1 MDSGKDWQSIWFWSN
16 PVCQG
21 EPCWAKWAP
30 CSCCRHAVWC
40 LLCEW
45 TLANH
50 SWPKSCLSFSKP
62 TDVRGRE
69 SKREEL
75 NAQLRTSWPTIYFWT
90 LPQPSKPRSRWLA
103 VSEGCLCGADILTPQ
118 QNSAARCAQP
128 ARVAAL
134 CLLQLNCF
142 ITQAIIPM
150 QPLLP
155 AREIIS
161 KTGAHLWS
169 LRCAVAWLDVP

>member
-30 CSCCRHAVWC
+30 CSCYRHAVWC

-50 SWPKSCLSFSKP
+50 SWPESYLSFSKP

-90 LPQPSKPRSRWLA
+90 LPQPSKPCSRWLA
-103 VSEGCLCGADILTPQ
+103 VSEGCLCGADVLTPQ
-118 QNSAARCAQP
+118 QNSCTLCPAGQGCCTVPAAIELLYNP
-128 ARVAAL
+128 SHHSHAASAT
-134 CLLQLNCF
+134 CTRNY
-142 ITQAIIPM
+142 
-150 QPLLP
+150 
-155 AREIIS
+155 
-161 KTGAHLWS
+161 
-169 LRCAVAWLDVP
+169 